1 VICKVRNKAQQF
13 VYDTKGLLR
22 GARAA
27 VSAGFFTGFQVK
39 DGIATAKSLVRYGA
53 SLSGLLDVAAA
64 RFPDRVA
71 LVDDDGELTYAE
83 LRDQAV
89 LTAQALVANGVDA
102 DSRVGIMARN
112 GRGFLIPLAAK
123 GYVGFTVFLLNV
135 GASRTQ
141 ISNIVDEHDISFL
154 FMDSEFD
161 DRIPDESAGVS
172 ICHSWVGDDARK
184 NIAFPSFRELWA
196 TPGTT
201 DVTFG
206 RRPSQ
211 GGVVLMSSGTSG
223 TPKAVGHGEPH
234 VPLGVL
240 GPPVETCGLQAG
252 CTLQMTASMF
262 HVLGW
267 GASCIALF
275 AGCTIVTQRNFDAE
289 NVLHQLDRYRCDGL
303 ISSAVFL
310 KDQLAVHESA
320 PGRYDTSSLT
330 FILNAGNAMSED
342 LVRGLQER
350 YGYILGS
357 GYGSTE
363 GLLVSYSSPSD
374 LREDPLTAGHPVWN
388 GRLALLDPDSGREVE
403 PGQVGVV
410 HARNAM
416 SMKGYLGSRDHED
429 VARGLLSLGDKGV
442 IDPET
447 GRLRVLGRNNDMIIV
462 GGENIWPT
470 SVSDIIDRLDGVAE
484 SYCVGVEDDEK
495 FQRVKAYVVTDG
507 SAEVSEDD
515 VRDHVRE
522 NFMAPAVPRDV
533 VLMDQ
538 PLPRN
543 PIGKVVKRELETF
556 G

>member
-1 VICKVRNKAQQF
+1 MRSSGQQLLF
-13 VYDTKGLLR
+13 DAKGLFR

-27 VSAGFFTGFQVK
+27 ISAGFFNGFRLEDGFATVK
-39 DGIATAKSLVRYGA
+39 GIGRYGA
-53 SLSGLLDVAAA
+53 SLSGLLEVAAA

-71 LVDDDGELTYAE
+71 LVDDEGELTFSE
-83 LRDQAV
+83 LREQAV
-89 LTAQALVANGVDA
+89 LTAQSLVANGINA

-112 GRGFLIPLAAK
+112 GRGFIIPLAAK
-123 GYVGFTVFLLNV
+123 GYVGFTTFLLNV
-135 GASRTQ
+135 GASRAQ
-141 ISNIVDEHDISFL
+141 ISSISADHGINFL
-154 FMDSEFD
+154 FIDSEFD
-161 DRIPDESAGVS
+161 DRVPDERAGIKV
-172 ICHSWVGDDARK
+172 CHSWVGAGSREDID
-184 NIAFPSFRELWA
+184 FPALRDLWS
-196 TPGTT
+196 TPGAGE
-201 DVTFG
+201 VVFE

-211 GGVVLMSSGTSG
+211 GSVVLMSSGTSG
-223 TPKAVGHGEPH
+223 TPKAVQHGEPH

-240 GPPVETCGLQAG
+240 GPPVESCGLQAG
-252 CTLQMTASMF
+252 CSLQMTASMF

-275 AGCTIVTQRNFDAE
+275 AGCTVVTQRVFDAE
-289 NVLHQLDRYRCDGL
+289 NVLRQIDQYRCDGL

-310 KDQLAVHESA
+310 KDQLAIHASDPE
-320 PGRYDTSSLT
+320 GYDTSSLK

-342 LVRGLQER
+342 LVHGLHRQ
-350 YGYILGS
+350 YGYIVGS

-363 GLLVSYSSPSD
+363 GLLVSYSHPSD

-388 GRLALLDPDSGREVE
+388 GRLELLDPETGDEVAA
-403 PGQVGVV
+403 GDVGVV

-416 SMKGYLGSRDHED
+416 SMKGYLGSRDRED
-429 VARGLLSLGDKGV
+429 ITRGLLSLGDKGV

-470 SVSDIIDRLDGVAE
+470 SVSDIIDRLGGVAE

-495 FQRVKAYVVTDG
+495 FQRVRAYVVTDG
-507 SAEVSEDD
+507 SADLSEDD
-515 VRDHVRE
+515 IRTHVRE

-543 PIGKVVKRELETF
+543 PIGKVVKRELEAF

>member
-1 VICKVRNKAQQF
+1 MF
-13 VYDTKGLLR
+13 DTKGLLR

-27 VSAGFFTGFQVK
+27 VSAGFFNGFQVK
-39 DGIATAKSLVRYGA
+39 DGITTARSLVRYGA
-53 SLSGLLDVAAA
+53 SLSGLLEVAAA

-89 LTAQALVANGVDA
+89 LTAQALVANGVGA
-102 DSRVGIMARN
+102 DSKVGIMARN

-141 ISNIVDEHDISFL
+141 IASIVDDHDISFL
-154 FMDSEFD
+154 FVDSEFD
-161 DRIPDESAGVS
+161 DRVPDESSAVS
-172 ICHSWVGDDARK
+172 ICHSWIGDGARK
-184 NIAFPSFRELWA
+184 DIAFPSFRDLWA
-196 TPGTT
+196 TPATT

-206 RRPSQ
+206 RRPRQ

-275 AGCTIVTQRNFDAE
+275 AGCTIVTQRNFNAE

-310 KDQLAVHESA
+310 KDQLAVHESD
-320 PGRYDTSSLT
+320 PGSYDTSSLT

-388 GRLALLDPDSGREVE
+388 GRLELLDTDSGREVGA
-403 PGQVGVV
+403 GQVGVV

-416 SMKGYLGSRDHED
+416 SMKGYLGTRDRED
-429 VARGLLSLGDKGV
+429 ATRGLLSLGDKGV
-442 IDPET
+442 IDPQT

-470 SVSDIIDRLDGVAE
+470 SVSDIIDRVDGVAE

-507 SAEVSEDD
+507 SADLSEDD
-515 VRDHVRE
+515 IRTHVRE
-522 NFMAPAVPRDV
+522 NFMAPAIPRDV

-543 PIGKVVKRELETF
+543 PIGKVVKRELEAF